1 MSESRTYDF
10 SGRVALVTG
19 AGKESGIGFAIAKRL
34 AADGATVIISD
45 VCADICEGDYARMP
59 TPQELDTLAKSIGG
73 RGLVMDICQEDSV
86 DGAAKEIAEKF
97 GRLDFLVNNAGA
109 GPAPNLLQYMDLDMW
124 RKTLDINLTGTLLVS
139 RAMLPLMTGENAAIV
154 NTASVAGKRP
164 RSFGGAY
171 CVTKA
176 GVIMMT
182 KVMALETG
190 PAGIRVNAICPG
202 YIITDMTEWKWGLK
216 SKFLN
221 MTVDEARAE
230 EEAEVPL
237 SRIGTPDEVADLAA
251 FLLSERSRYITG
263 QAWNIDGG
271 IITEI

>member
-1 MSESRTYDF
+1 MSQSRIYDF
-10 SGRVALVTG
+10 SDRVALVTG
-19 AGKESGIGFAIAKRL
+19 AGKETGIGFAVAKRL

-59 TPQELDTLAKSIGG
+59 TPKELDDLAESVGG
-73 RGLVMDICQEDSV
+73 HGLVMDICRDETVED
-86 DGAAKEIAEKF
+86 AAGEIAERF

-109 GPAPNLLQYMDLDMW
+109 GPAPNLLEHMDISMW
-124 RKTLDINLTGTLLVS
+124 RKTLDINLTGTLMVT
-139 RAMLPLMTGENAAIV
+139 RAMLPLMTGAGAAVV

-164 RSFGGAY
+164 RTFGGAY

-182 KVMALETG
+182 KVMAQEMG
-190 PAGIRVNAICPG
+190 GRGIRINAICPG
-202 YIITDMTEWKWGLK
+202 YIMTDMTEWKWELK

-221 MTVDEARAE
+221 ITVDDARKQ

-251 FLLSERSRYITG
+251 FLLSDRARYITG

-271 IITEI
+271 VITEI

>member
-1 MSESRTYDF
+1 M
-10 SGRVALVTG
+10 ALITG

-34 AADGATVIISD
+34 AADGATVIITD

-59 TPQELDTLAKSIGG
+59 SPEELHFLAETIGG
-73 RGLVMDICQEDSV
+73 HGLVMDICRDESV
-86 DGAAKEIAEKF
+86 DDVAKEITDRF

-109 GPAPNLLQYMDLDMW
+109 GPAPNLLQYMDLAMW
-124 RKTLDINLTGTLLVS
+124 RKTLDINLTGTLMVS
-139 RAMLPLMTGENAAIV
+139 RAMLPLMTTGGAAIV

-182 KVMALETG
+182 KVMAQETG
-190 PAGIRVNAICPG
+190 ALGIRVNAICPG
-202 YIITDMTEWKWGLK
+202 YIMTDMTEWKWGLK

-237 SRIGTPDEVADLAA
+237 KRIGTPGEVADLAA
-251 FLLSERSRYITG
+251 FLLSDRARYITG